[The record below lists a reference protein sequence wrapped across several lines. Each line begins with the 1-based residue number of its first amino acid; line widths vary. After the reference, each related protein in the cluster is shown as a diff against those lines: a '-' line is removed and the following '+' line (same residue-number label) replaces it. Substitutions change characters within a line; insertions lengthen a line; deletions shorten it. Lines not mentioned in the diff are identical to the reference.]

1 MTGSVTFSVDQ
12 LDFQSLTASS
22 ITVDGKSVSLDGHV
36 HSASDI
42 DGLQGLT
49 SNSISK
55 DSASFNSVSA
65 SSATF
70 GGLTVTGSVTFSV
83 DQLDF
88 DTLTASTILLNGS
101 SVSVEGHSHP
111 MSEIQGLESSFGQVN
126 ASIST
131 FSNALQGIEPTSISK
146 STATFGDLVVTGSVT
161 FSVDQ
166 LDFDTLTAS
175 TILLN
180 GSSVSVEGHVHT
192 MSEITGLESYVQA
205 FASYESR
212 ISYLEGIVGALSST
226 YVTRSEFVELSAS
239 IESILDDIISGQAAA
254 ESQINQI

>member
-70 GGLTVTGSVTFSV
+70 GDIVVTGSVTFSV

-111 MSEIQGLESSFGQVN
+111 MSEIQGLESAFGQVN

-146 STATFGDLVVTGSVT
+146 STATFGNLTVTGSVT
-161 FSVDQ
+161 FSTDQ

-180 GSSVSVEGHVHT
+180 GSSVSVEGHTHSFADV
-192 MSEITGLESYVQA
+192 TGLSSSIDFMSSQL
-205 FASYESR
+205 SS
-212 ISYLEGIVGALSST
+212 ISTELSSLANGLSGQTFDFSEVRGLYLALSSIIT
-226 YVTRSEFVELSAS
+226 IMGGS
-239 IESILDDIISGQAAA
+239 ISNFPTF
-254 ESQINQI
+254 NQ